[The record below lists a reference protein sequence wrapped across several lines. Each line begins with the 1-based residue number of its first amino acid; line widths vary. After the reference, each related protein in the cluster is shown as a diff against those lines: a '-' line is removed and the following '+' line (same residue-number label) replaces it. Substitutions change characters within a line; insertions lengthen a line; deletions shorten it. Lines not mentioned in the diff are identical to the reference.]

1 MLNKDRDIFSEEYA
15 IKEVTGVS
23 RESFE
28 DTSGEQ
34 TEDEETLYGTAKP
47 FRIIIRARM
56 ARDES

>member
-1 MLNKDRDIFSEEYA
+1 MNKNSDIFSEDYA
-15 IKEVTGVS
+15 TKEATDVS
-23 RESFE
+23 REALE

-47 FRIIIRARM
+47 FRIIIRARI